1 MANVSMG
8 EIEVLAKSG
17 KLVAYF
23 GYGSLVNRHTLRTNI
38 VHAMPAKLHGWRRLW
53 RASPRE
59 AGLHAALL
67 SVRRDENSSV
77 DGLLVFDY
85 LENLPAVDLRE
96 ENYDRRSVLPEQIEI
111 VMPFPDGIPIFVY
124 EAHQYAPVHPQP
136 PMILQSYLD
145 AVMQGFLVEHGEE
158 GLRRFVLKTE
168 YFNTPIYR
176 DRPSPAYPRAVKLS
190 DKEIDMFDRLL
201 EEIGANFADPQDID
215 EAAAADA
222 K

>member
-1 MANVSMG
+1 MN
-8 EIEVLAKSG
+8 EFENLAKSG

-23 GYGSLVNRHTLRTNI
+23 GYGSLVNRQTLRTNI

-53 RASPRE
+53 RASPSE
-59 AGLHAALL
+59 SELPTALL
-67 SVRRDENSSV
+67 SVCRDESASV

-96 ENYDRRSVLPEQIEI
+96 QNYDRRNVLPEDIETAT
-111 VMPFPDGIPIFVY
+111 PFPEGVPIFVY
-124 EAHQYAPVHPQP
+124 EAHEYVPVRREP

-145 AVMQGFLVEHGEE
+145 AVMQGFLVEHGEK
-158 GLRRFVLKTE
+158 GLRHFVLKTE

-176 DRPSPAYPRAVKLS
+176 DRPSPTYPRAVKLS

-201 EEIGANFADPQDID
+201 VEIGANFTDAPEINDAT
-215 EAAAADA
+215 AANV

>member
-1 MANVSMG
+1 MN
-8 EIEVLAKSG
+8 EFENLAKSG

-23 GYGSLVNRHTLRTNI
+23 GYGSLVNRQTLRTNI

-53 RASPRE
+53 RASPSE
-59 AGLHAALL
+59 SELPTALL
-67 SVRRDENSSV
+67 SVCRDESASV

-85 LENLPAVDLRE
+85 QENLPAVDLRE
-96 ENYDRRSVLPEQIEI
+96 QNYDRRNVLPEDIETAT
-111 VMPFPDGIPIFVY
+111 PFPEGVPIFVY
-124 EAHQYAPVHPQP
+124 EAHEYVPVRPEP

-158 GLRRFVLKTE
+158 GLRHFVLKTE

-176 DRPSPAYPRAVKLS
+176 DRPSPTYPRAVKLS

-201 EEIGANFADPQDID
+201 VEIGANFTDAPEINDAT
-215 EAAAADA
+215 AANV

>member
-1 MANVSMG
+1 MND
-8 EIEVLAKSG
+8 IENLAKSG

-38 VHAMPAKLHGWRRLW
+38 VHAIPAKLHGWRRQW
-53 RASPRE
+53 RASPS
-59 AGLHAALL
+59 AANIPIALL
-67 SVRRDENSSV
+67 SVCREEGASV

-96 ENYDRRSVLPEQIEI
+96 QNYDRRGVLPEDIETAT
-111 VMPFPDGIPIFVY
+111 PLPDGVPIFVY
-124 EAHQYAPVHPQP
+124 EAHQYVPVHPEP

-158 GLRRFVLKTE
+158 GLRHFVLKTE
-168 YFNTPIYR
+168 YFNTPIYK
-176 DRPSPAYPRAVKLS
+176 DRPSPTYPRAVKLS

-201 EEIGANFADPQDID
+201 AEIGANFADVPKIN
-215 EAAAADA
+215 DA
-222 K
+222 TAGKVT